1 MTTQNS
7 SGEGQNP
14 QGEGNED
21 GKKSEVTLEQLQAEL
36 EAERQRTA
44 RLLEES
50 KKYKSSYQETKSKLE
65 QSEQEK
71 LLKEGDINKILEAEK
86 QKASTLENELSSMK
100 KKTVLSNIRQTVAK
114 FAQDAYSIDDL
125 LNQPHFKM
133 LVDNVDGD
141 SLTVDE
147 KVAKSFVDTVYKEK
161 PWLRKTTQEI
171 KTADGKPSFNENN
184 KPFTIE
190 SLMDKPASDLEKE
203 LLKRFS

>member
-1 MTTQNS
+1 MTTQNT
-7 SGEGQNP
+7 SGEGQKT
-14 QGEGNED
+14 QGEGSEG
-21 GKKSEVTLEQLQAEL
+21 GKKSEVTLEQLQADL
-36 EAERQRTA
+36 EAERQKTA

-86 QKASTLENELSSMK
+86 QKASSLENELSSVK

-114 FAQDAYSIDDL
+114 FAPDAYSIDDL

-133 LVDNVDGD
+133 LVDNVNDE
-141 SLTVDE
+141 LTVDE
-147 KVAKSFVDTVYKEK
+147 KTAKNFVDTVYKEK

-184 KPFTIE
+184 KPFTTE
-190 SLMDKPASDLEKE
+190 SLMEKPTGDLEKE